1 MTHVVVRGVSVAKR
15 ERERERERE
24 SLLFKAQGGEDR
36 EAQEEKGC

>member
-1 MTHVVVRGVSVAKR
+1 MTHIVVRGVSVSKR
-15 ERERERERE
+15 ERGRGERE